1 MELSD
6 NFSREEF
13 KCKCGNCN
21 FDTVDY
27 ELVVVLEAMRNH
39 FEQPITINSACRCA
53 RHNASVGGAPGS
65 KHLYGIAADVVV
77 KNILPEDV
85 YAYLIRAYPDKYGIG
100 CYNSFT
106 HIDVRNSKA
115 RW

>member
-1 MELSD
+1 MRLSAH
-6 NFSREEF
+6 FYREEF
-13 KCKCGNCN
+13 KCKCNNCN

-27 ELVVVLEAMRNH
+27 ELVTVLEAMREH
-39 FEQPITINSACRCA
+39 FEQPVIINSACRCA
-53 RHNASVGGAPGS
+53 RHNANEGGREKS

-77 KNILPEDV
+77 ENILAEDV
-85 YAYLIRAYPDKYGIG
+85 YAYLTSTYTDKYGIG
-100 CYNSFT
+100 CYNGFT